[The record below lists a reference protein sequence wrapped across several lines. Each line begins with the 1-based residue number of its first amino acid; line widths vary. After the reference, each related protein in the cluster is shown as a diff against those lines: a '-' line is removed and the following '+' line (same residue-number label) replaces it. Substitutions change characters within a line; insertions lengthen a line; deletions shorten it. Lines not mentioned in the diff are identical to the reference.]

1 MIEIF
6 IFQLRFSAKPH
17 YLAHNQNINSKSW
30 WCFHDSSFCTSLNSS
45 NTNRGW
51 CLGGKKHKYLSSILE
66 NSKLA
71 THCSQLWRQQRFRSN
86 STFWFLSQRGDAHL
100 VVWMLDPT
108 ENSSEKKIDPPP
120 IPSQKI
126 PLLSLISKQKSQV
139 QRDFPAPMEARG
151 NLDTG
156 FELSRSDRL
165 HFHSPDYEDPL
176 VFIFSCICGCI
187 AVKCIT
193 ALTHPAQDTFVN

>member
-6 IFQLRFSAKPH
+6 IFQLRFSAKSH

-108 ENSSEKKIDPPP
+108 ENSSEKKNRSSTNSILENPTSLPNQQTEITSP
-120 IPSQKI
+120 EGFPCSHGSQGE
-126 PLLSLISKQKSQV
+126 
-139 QRDFPAPMEARG
+139 FG
-151 NLDTG
+151 HW
-156 FELSRSDRL
+156 F
-165 HFHSPDYEDPL
+165 
-176 VFIFSCICGCI
+176 
-187 AVKCIT
+187 
-193 ALTHPAQDTFVN
+193 